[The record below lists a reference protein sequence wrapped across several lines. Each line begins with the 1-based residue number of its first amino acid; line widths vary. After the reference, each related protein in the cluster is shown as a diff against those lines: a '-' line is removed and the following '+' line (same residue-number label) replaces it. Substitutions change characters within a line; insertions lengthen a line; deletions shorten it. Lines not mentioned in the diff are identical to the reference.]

1 MSSSRK
7 TFTESQY
14 EEIAQLFA
22 ALAEPLRIRIVHTLM
37 VHGELSVGAL
47 TERCKA
53 KQPTISKHLAL
64 LFERSI
70 VERRRVATTV
80 YYSVKDVRLATLCSV
95 VCDKLTDEARA
106 RTDWS
111 R

>member
-7 TFTESQY
+7 TYTESQY

-22 ALAEPLRIRIVHTLM
+22 ALAEPVRIRIVHTLM
-37 VHGELSVGAL
+37 IYGELSVGML
-47 TERCKA
+47 TERCRA

-64 LFERSI
+64 LFERNI

-80 YYSVKDVRLATLCSV
+80 YYSVKDARLATLCSV
-95 VCDKLTDEARA
+95 VCDKLAHEARGRA
-106 RTDWS
+106 DWS